1 MEDLTQ
7 AYADIITSAL
17 SDSLTPIKNSIA
29 TLASQQEHTANTVVW
44 LLLLVSMLIIT
55 MTVVVIALFNQNK
68 KLRELSKNSDVI
80 NNHSKTF

>member
-29 TLASQQEHTANTVVW
+29 TLASQQEHTANVVVW

-55 MTVVVIALFNQNK
+55 MTVVVIAVFNQNK
-68 KLRELSKNSDVI
+68 KFRVLSKDI
-80 NNHSKTF
+80 NAIKNHN